1 MSKSKKAP
9 SYEEA
14 KDFLRSLSPNA
25 FASLS
30 IREFK
35 AAMGEGSLGTYSDY
49 KNRYELEVLHG
60 GGTTSLIASIKHQ
73 LDAHNKIVGSL
84 LLQLEMHFDRAPE
97 QDPAAPAVEHDYDR
111 SEEVYG
117 WGPVV
122 DAKEV
127 GPHEPAPPRPFY
139 PIKHE
144 WWHDDD
150 TDPRAYDAEMAA
162 IARGSVAR
170 FLDDHQDPIERSK
183 SAMEA
188 EAGRNLGAAS
198 DTEASIVQG
207 QELAEADA
215 TVAGGVLF
223 VSQDEATP
231 ALAASVAPVLKA
243 AQPPGTASA
252 DVLGSDIDPS
262 PSRSQGAASAD
273 ASATPRSNAD
283 EPHEGDPSQ
292 DGWSANV

>member
-1 MSKSKKAP
+1 MSFSKKAP

-30 IREFK
+30 IRDFK

-60 GGTTSLIASIKHQ
+60 GGTASLIASIKYQ

-97 QDPAAPAVEHDYDR
+97 PDPAAPPVEHDYNHYG
-111 SEEVYG
+111 EVYG

-122 DAKEV
+122 DANDV

-170 FLDDHQDPIERSK
+170 FMDQTQEPAES
-183 SAMEA
+183 STVAMEA
-188 EAGRNLGAAS
+188 EFGRDLAAAS
-198 DTEASIVQG
+198 DAEASIVQRQG
-207 QELAEADA
+207 LVEANA
-215 TVAGGVLF
+215 TVAGGALSVP
-223 VSQDEATP
+223 QDEATP
-231 ALAASVAPVLKA
+231 APAASVAPVLKA

-252 DVLGSDIDPS
+252 DVSGSDIDPS
-262 PSRSQGAASAD
+262 PSRSQGAASSE